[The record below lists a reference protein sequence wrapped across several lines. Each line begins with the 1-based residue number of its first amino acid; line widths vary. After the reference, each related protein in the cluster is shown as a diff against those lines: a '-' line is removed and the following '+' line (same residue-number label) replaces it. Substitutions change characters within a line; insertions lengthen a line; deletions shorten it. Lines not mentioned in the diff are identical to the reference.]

1 MSESGDSGVAYST
14 HPGVP
19 PLVLLVRHHWTMAE
33 PGRDGVLAVQAERVL
48 AEIERLQ
55 QELDAGDL
63 VVLGSKGQP
72 TPNKLLGELRS
83 HRWLLARLLA
93 DGPASGP
100 PVADA
105 VDALRRE
112 WEDSGVS

>member
-1 MSESGDSGVAYST
+1 
-14 HPGVP
+14 
-19 PLVLLVRHHWTMAE
+19 MAE
-33 PGRDGVLAVQAERVL
+33 TGRNDALAKQADRVL

-55 QELDAGDL
+55 QELDAGPL
-63 VVLGSKGQP
+63 TVPGSKGQP
-72 TPNKLLGELRS
+72 MPNRLLGELRA

-93 DGPASGP
+93 DGPAPGGP

-105 VDALRRE
+105 VDQLRAE